1 MSSSPSAPLRKKLFY
16 GWWIVLAGFC
26 LQMLQGAL
34 LFHGFGAYILPLQG
48 EFGWKRAEIS
58 GVFSMVR
65 AESGLLGP
73 LQGWLISRFGPRCI
87 M

>member
-1 MSSSPSAPLRKKLFY
+1 MPSSSSAPKRKLFY
-16 GWWIVLAGFC
+16 GWWIVLSGFSVQ
-26 LQMLQGAL
+26 LLHGAL

-73 LQGWLISRFGPRCI
+73 LQGWL
-87 M
+87 